1 MFVSNTA
8 DVPHHYFLSM
18 LSQAFYVIID
28 RGVISPVNATEAV
41 DGLDATKQCFIFQ
54 LTSTAQSPSAKM
66 YDTHMDL
73 FQPKTGCSLSFSGM
87 YQHIFLDRRNRT
99 NSR

>member
-1 MFVSNTA
+1 MFVLNTTY
-8 DVPHHYFLSM
+8 VPHHYFLSM

-28 RGVISPVNATEAV
+28 RGVISPVNSTEAV
-41 DGLDATKQCFIFQ
+41 DGLDATKQCFIFE

-87 YQHIFLDRRNRT
+87 QRKIFIDHRNKT
-99 NSR
+99 NSQ